1 MPNVDYSGVDFI
13 RSPTKQNRSACH
25 QMQHLFIQGVRN
37 LLQLLPGH
45 VKNEEIKKI
54 ITCMLEVRLISSV
67 YTYEF
72 RCTLTSFPRFECS
85 AQKMHHLRLSTP
97 VSYTHLTLP
106 TILRV

>member
-1 MPNVDYSGVDFI
+1 MFNNLTHTFYSQDHIKDMPNVDYSGVDFI

-67 YTYEF
+67 YT
-72 RCTLTSFPRFECS
+72 C
-85 AQKMHHLRLSTP
+85 
-97 VSYTHLTLP
+97 
-106 TILRV
+106 